1 MPGNLKGRDI
11 VVDIQKTKLK
21 AGIKGQD
28 PIIEVRDLSIYLPGL
43 LAETGL
49 DTYK

>member
-28 PIIEVRDLSIYLPGL
+28 PIIEVRDLSVYLPGL
-43 LAETGL
+43 LAET
-49 DTYK
+49 